1 MCGIVAYIGEDAES
15 TLFKMLKKL
24 EYRGY
29 DSAGI
34 ATICEGDFD
43 VIKTEGKVEN
53 LKDKLTSNDSYIGIG
68 HTRWATHGKPT
79 EINAHPHLSP
89 NTEWAIVHN
98 GIIENFSELKT
109 ELLSEGYSFRSDT
122 DTEVIAALFEKY
134 STLNLNLQI
143 QQVVSMLLGSFSFAV
158 VCKKFP
164 NTLILVKKKSPLY
177 VATNGEKVYAA
188 SDPIAFE
195 NVNEYYIF
203 EENEYCVAKNG
214 TLDFFT
220 FRGER
225 VQKKPVPYD
234 CSQISQTNTYP
245 HHMLEEIYA
254 SPCALKR
261 LCDAYESKQ
270 YIKKIET
277 IKKFDFNKIYIV
289 GCGTAYHSGLVGAKY
304 FQKELN
310 IPASA
315 HIASEFKYNP
325 PIIDKNTLCIFVSQS
340 GETADTIAGMLEA
353 KKKRAK
359 SIAIVNSAHSTISR
373 MANITLPIQAGV
385 EIAVASTKAYTNQC
399 AAFYILA
406 NMLSEKGTQATKQIR
421 KLSNQ
426 IKKILSSTYVSE
438 LQSLTNKIKS
448 TKNVFFIG
456 KNYDYITA
464 CEASL
469 KLKEIS
475 YINCSALPAGELKH
489 GTLALVEKGVQVIAI
504 STEKRLASKVE
515 NATNETLSRGA
526 SALTITTLD
535 KEFPHSQVISLPHI
549 KTELAPMLSIVPLW
563 LMSYFVS
570 ISKSINPD
578 SPRNLAKSVTVE

>member
-43 VIKTEGKVEN
+43 VIKTAGKVEN
-53 LKDKLTSNDSYIGIG
+53 LKDKLSDNNSYIGIG

-79 EINAHPHLSP
+79 EMNAHPHLSP
-89 NTEWAIVHN
+89 NKEWAIVHN
-98 GIIENFSELKT
+98 GIIENFAELKT

-134 STLNLNLQI
+134 SSFDQNVQI
-143 QQVVSMLLGSFSFAV
+143 QRVVSRLVGSFSFAV
-158 VCKKFP
+158 VCKKAP

-177 VATNGEKVYAA
+177 VADSGDKVYAA

-195 NVNEYYIF
+195 NVPDYYIF
-203 EENEYCVAKNG
+203 EENEYCIAKNG
-214 TLDFFT
+214 RLDFFS
-220 FRGER
+220 FRGEH
-225 VQKKPVPYD
+225 VLKKTVPYD
-234 CSQISQTNTYP
+234 CIQNSQINTYP
-245 HHMLEEIYA
+245 HHMLEEIFE
-254 SPCALKR
+254 SPCALVR
-261 LCDAYESKQ
+261 LCDAFEGKQ
-270 YIKKIET
+270 YLNKVEA

-304 FQKELN
+304 LQKELN
-310 IPASA
+310 IPSSA

-325 PIIDKNTLCIFVSQS
+325 PIIDKKTLCIFVSQS

-359 SIAIVNSAHSTISR
+359 SIAIVNSVHSTLSR

-399 AAFYILA
+399 AAFFILA
-406 NMLSEKGTQATKQIR
+406 KMLSNKDSKPTKRIR
-421 KLSNQ
+421 LLSKQ
-426 IKKILSSTYVSE
+426 IKKVLSSTYVSK
-438 LQSLTNKIKS
+438 LQNLANKIKLS
-448 TKNVFFIG
+448 KNVFFIG
-456 KNYDYITA
+456 KNFDYITA

-526 SALTITTLD
+526 TALTISTLD
-535 KEFPHSQVISLPHI
+535 KEFPHSQVVLLPPTT
-549 KTELAPMLSIVPLW
+549 TELAPMLSIVPLW

-570 ISKSINPD
+570 TSKNINPD
-578 SPRNLAKSVTVE
+578 RPRNLAKSVTVE

>member
-1 MCGIVAYIGEDAES
+1 MCGIVAYIGENAEN
-15 TLFKMLKKL
+15 TLFGMLKKL

-34 ATICEGDFD
+34 ATIFHDD
-43 VIKTEGKVEN
+43 LNVIKTEGKVEN
-53 LKDKLTSNDSYIGIG
+53 LKNKLTGKNSCIGIG

-79 EINAHPHLSP
+79 EKNAHPHISP
-89 NTEWAIVHN
+89 NKEWAVVHN
-98 GIIENFSELKT
+98 GIIENFAELKND
-109 ELLSEGYSFRSDT
+109 LLSDGYTFQSDT

-134 STLNLNLQI
+134 SALDLNLQI
-143 QQVVSMLLGSFSFAV
+143 QQVVSKLLGSFSFAV
-158 VCKKFP
+158 VGKKFP

-177 VATNGEKVYAA
+177 VATNGDNVYAA

-195 NVNEYYIF
+195 NVKDYYIF

-214 TLDFFT
+214 KLDFFT

-225 VQKKPVPYD
+225 VAKKTVKFD
-234 CSQISQTNTYP
+234 CAQSSQAITYP

-254 SPCALKR
+254 TTCALKR
-261 LCDAYESKQ
+261 LCNAFESTEYTKKVEA
-270 YIKKIET
+270 IKNC
-277 IKKFDFNKIYIV
+277 KFDKIYIV

-304 FQKELN
+304 LEKELHV
-310 IPASA
+310 PASC

-325 PIIDKNTLCIFVSQS
+325 PIIDKHTLCIFVSQS
-340 GETADTIAGMLEA
+340 GETADTIASMIEA
-353 KKKRAK
+353 KKKHAK
-359 SIAIVNSAHSTISR
+359 SVAIVNSAHSTISR
-373 MANITLPIQAGV
+373 MANITFLIHAGV

-406 NMLSEKGTQATKQIR
+406 NMLSGKGTKATKQIK

-426 IKKILSSTYVSE
+426 IKKVLSSTFIRE
-438 LQSLTNKIKS
+438 LQSLANKIKS

-535 KEFPHSQVISLPHI
+535 NMFAHSNIISLPYV
-549 KTELAPMLSIVPLW
+549 KTELAPILSIVPLW

-578 SPRNLAKSVTVE
+578 RPRNLAKSVTVE

>member
-1 MCGIVAYIGEDAES
+1 MCGIVAYIGEDAEN
-15 TLFKMLKKL
+15 TLFGMLKKL

-34 ATICEGDFD
+34 ATICEGDFEI
-43 VIKTEGKVEN
+43 IKTEGKVEN
-53 LKDKLTSNDSYIGIG
+53 LKNKLTGKKSQIGIG

-79 EINAHPHLSP
+79 EKNAHPHLSP
-89 NTEWAIVHN
+89 NKEWAVVHN
-98 GIIENFSELKT
+98 GIIENFAELKN
-109 ELLSEGYSFRSDT
+109 ELISEGYTFRTDT
-122 DTEVIAALFEKY
+122 DTEIIAALFEKY
-134 STLNLNLQI
+134 SLFDLNIQI
-143 QQVVSMLLGSFSFAV
+143 QRVVSRLLGSFSFAV
-158 VCKKFP
+158 FCKNIP
-164 NTLILVKKKSPLY
+164 DTLILVKKKSPLY
-177 VATNGEKVYAA
+177 VASSQGKIYAA

-195 NVNEYYIF
+195 DVREYYIF
-203 EENEYCVAKNG
+203 EENEYCMVKDGKFN
-214 TLDFFT
+214 FFS
-220 FRGER
+220 FKGER
-225 VQKKPVPYD
+225 VLKKPVPYD
-234 CSQISQTNTYP
+234 CKISTLQNTYP
-245 HHMLEEIYA
+245 HHMLEEIYE
-254 SPCALKR
+254 SPCALNR
-261 LCDAYESKQ
+261 LCDACESKE
-270 YIKKIET
+270 YLEKIEK
-277 IKKFDFNKIYIV
+277 IKTYSFNKIYIV

-325 PIIDKNTLCIFVSQS
+325 PIIDKKTLCVFVSQS
-340 GETADTIAGMLEA
+340 GETADTIAGMFEA

-359 SIAIVNSAHSTISR
+359 CVAIVNSAHSTISR
-373 MANITLPIQAGV
+373 MANISIPIQAGV

-406 NMLSEKGTQATKQIR
+406 KLLAKNDSKPTNQIR
-421 KLSNQ
+421 KLSNK
-426 IKKILSSTYVSE
+426 IKKMLSSTFINNIQN
-438 LQSLTNKIKS
+438 LANKIKS

-456 KNYDYITA
+456 KNFDYITA

-489 GTLALVEKGVQVIAI
+489 GTLALVEDGVQVIAI

-526 SALTITTLD
+526 AAITITTLNQ
-535 KEFPHSQVISLPHI
+535 EFPHSKVIALPHI
-549 KTELAPMLSIVPLW
+549 SHDLAPMLSIVPLW

-570 ISKSINPD
+570 TSKSINPD
-578 SPRNLAKSVTVE
+578 RPRNLAKSVTVE